1 MTKRQKQDI
10 VDSVFDLV
18 VLPSVLVLGVL
29 AVVKT
34 VKNDRPK
41 S

>member
-18 VLPSVLVLGVL
+18 VLPGVLVLG
-29 AVVKT
+29 AMAIVKT